1 MKLGVHVPN
10 FASLASPADLAD
22 LAGRAEAAGWD
33 GFFIWDHVARPE
45 GTFPMAEPWVAL
57 TAVAMAT
64 QRLRIGPMVT
74 PLARRRPWNVAR
86 QVASLDHLSGGRVT
100 LGVGPEEVSSGPE
113 FHDVRREE
121 SDPRVRGD
129 MLGRGPSASCAAA
142 WRGWY
147 AGPARRHSLP
157 GGRRDVFL
165 PAHRCRP
172 RSAHLGRDR
181 ATQRPAGAPGR
192 RAGRGC
198 SRSA

>member
-22 LAGRAEAAGWD
+22 LAARAEAAGWD

-86 QVASLDHLSGGRVT
+86 QVASLDQLTGGRVT
-100 LGVGPEEVSSGPE
+100 LGVGPGRQQRAGVPRRSAARRATRGCGATCSMRAFSSCAPPGR
-113 FHDVRREE
+113 VRR
-121 SDPRVRGD
+121 SGT
-129 MLGRGPSASCAAA
+129 
-142 WRGWY
+142 
-147 AGPARRHSLP
+147 
-157 GGRRDVFL
+157 
-165 PAHRCRP
+165 
-172 RSAHLGRDR
+172 R
-181 ATQRPAGAPGR
+181 APTTRWTT
-192 RAGRGC
+192 
-198 SRSA
+198 